1 MDMAFDI
8 TDISITLVF
17 TGKLDRIPGH
27 VAGILRFSK
36 QQGFLL
42 SFYKG
47 CLKIMVSRLHALPG
61 LFSVGLFH
69 SRFLCCRCLITFA
82 MQLNLTWKLH
92 EAVRDG

>member
-1 MDMAFDI
+1 MDMAFAI

-17 TGKLDRIPGH
+17 TVRSDRIPGH
-27 VAGILRFSK
+27 VARILRSSK

-61 LFSVGLFH
+61 LFSVALFR
-69 SRFLCCRCLITFA
+69 SRFLCCLCLITFA
-82 MQLNLTWKLH
+82 MQHNVTWKLH
-92 EAVRDG
+92 EAVSDG